1 VLGSSVAAKRVWIAC
16 GSSLLE
22 RRAFEN
28 LCDLL
33 GDEGLL
39 IEHAARTLRHR
50 ADRLRLV
57 EQLHSHQPPGRSVL
71 FVRRLDRLGG
81 TDQARL
87 CRWLANGRSGA
98 DCIVATGRLPRTE
111 GQRFHRRVSVAFRP
125 HLEVAFDAFE
135 NEPIPA

>member
-1 VLGSSVAAKRVWIAC
+1 MGSRVAAKRVWIAC

-57 EQLHSHQPPGRSVL
+57 GQLHSHQPPGRSVL
-71 FVRRLDRLGG
+71 FVRRLDRLGS

-87 CRWLANGRSGA
+87 CRWLANGGSGA
-98 DCIVATGRLPRTE
+98 DCIVATGRLPRTQE
-111 GQRFHRRVSVAFRP
+111 QGFQRRVGVALRP
-125 HLEVAFDAFE
+125 HLEMVFDALE